1 MYAEQAVEQER
12 DACNDQSHWA
22 EEIRRRRRHPVWPVR
37 VTRGYKSGNPPH
49 FKAMSRLREPPLYG
63 VANANNLIIPFSMRF
78 RRVICD
84 ANDSLVN
91 VCFWQEDNFR
101 S

>member
-1 MYAEQAVEQER
+1 M
-12 DACNDQSHWA
+12 
-22 EEIRRRRRHPVWPVR
+22 R

-49 FKAMSRLREPPLYG
+49 FKAMSRLRETRRSLYG

-91 VCFWQEDNFR
+91 VCFRQEDNFR
-101 S
+101 SYCGVRAGIDANAGQFAG